1 MRSWL
6 MRILGLAGMLCCVA
20 TQAGT
25 SASKPVDIRNLMN
38 VTQFKHA
45 GLNKLSPDEINTLN
59 TWLNQYLNSRA
70 MPAPASVRQAAAT
83 PSSNASSVPP
93 AAESTSAA
101 PASGIANFGADTMAP
116 KESSREPNRIESR
129 IAGQFT
135 GWTGDTVFKL
145 ENGQVWKQ
153 AATGYYTNIQLDH
166 PQVVIKK
173 LSFGYLL
180 TVPGHGETVFVRR
193 IK

>member
-1 MRSWL
+1 
-6 MRILGLAGMLCCVA
+6 V
-20 TQAGT
+20 TT
-25 SASKPVDIRNLMN
+25 SS
-38 VTQFKHA
+38 H
-45 GLNKLSPDEINTLN
+45 
-59 TWLNQYLNSRA
+59 
-70 MPAPASVRQAAAT
+70 
-83 PSSNASSVPP
+83 ASSVPL
-93 AAESTSAA
+93 AAASTSAA
-101 PASGIANFGADTMAP
+101 VASGIANFGADTMAP

-135 GWTGDTVFKL
+135 GWTGDTVFTL

-166 PQVVIKK
+166 PRVVIKK